1 MPMYNL
7 IDYSDNYSESLWGF
21 KREEIAD
28 YANVANNNN
37 APSFNYKA
45 NLIGNTEA
53 DWTEKGV
60 KIAVPLKH
68 LSKFWKSL
76 AMSLRNCKDEL
87 SSGWIEGCLLTNAE
101 IGADANATGAHIST
115 LKIVV
120 AI

>member
-1 MPMYNL
+1 MYNL

-37 APSFNYKA
+37 APSFDYKA

-60 KIAVPLKH
+60 KIAAPLKH

-87 SSGWIEGCLLTNAE
+87 SSGWIE
-101 IGADANATGAHIST
+101 D
-115 LKIVV
+115 
-120 AI
+120 

>member
-1 MPMYNL
+1 MYNL

-28 YANVANNNN
+28 YANMANNNN
-37 APSFNYKA
+37 APSF

-60 KIAVPLKH
+60 KIAAPLKY

-87 SSGWIEGCLLTNAE
+87 SSGWIE
-101 IGADANATGAHIST
+101 D
-115 LKIVV
+115 
-120 AI
+120 